1 MRLLNIFQGTANNFR
16 FAMRRIHIKIP
27 ESLAICASNDSK
39 QCIDEISTYE
49 KGKDNKTVYIQ
60 TSNI

>member
-1 MRLLNIFQGTANNFR
+1 MRLLNIFQGTANTFR
-16 FAMRRIHIKIP
+16 FAMRRKHIKIP
-27 ESLAICASNDSK
+27 ELLTICATFGSK